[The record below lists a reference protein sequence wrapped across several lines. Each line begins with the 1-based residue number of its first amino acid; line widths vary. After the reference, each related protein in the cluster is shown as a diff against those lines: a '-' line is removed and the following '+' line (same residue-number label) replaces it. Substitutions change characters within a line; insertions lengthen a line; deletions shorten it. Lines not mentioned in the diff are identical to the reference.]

1 MSFWEENQHNFS
13 SFRMERF
20 EKSTYE
26 FLKDLSRSWNFKL
39 NWWFCMLRLSW
50 RDKQEASLRDHKQW
64 VWRIASDFWEVF
76 AIVFTSKIFSNFCRN
91 ALKSSN
97 ISLCRG
103 RLRCELRLRH
113 SDADIF
119 TSLIICLQIWPGES
133 GDQFLVRGCV
143 GESQYHRGLIIYV
156 NIGDIWNN

>member
-1 MSFWEENQHNFS
+1 MCVFLGG
-13 SFRMERF
+13 
-20 EKSTYE
+20 KSTQFYFFVDGKIWEKYIYE
-26 FLKDLSRSWNFKL
+26 FLKDLSCSWNFKL

-119 TSLIICLQIWPGES
+119 TSLIICLQIWPEPSSAG
-133 GDQFLVRGCV
+133 GCQV
-143 GESQYHRGLIIYV
+143 INS
-156 NIGDIWNN
+156 